1 MVERARPVGGGFP
14 SAEEAQTGRAIR
26 RSDEDQPRADRCNP
40 QATAAVYGVVS
51 PDQPSFT
58 ALEPE
63 DAELV
68 RRTTRGELSAFE
80 QLVDRHRPVVIRV
93 AARIVGSDDAE
104 DVSQDAFLRAFHR
117 LEHFRGDAPFRAWL
131 LRITHNAA
139 LDHLDRRRAEPV
151 DPATFDSSE
160 HTTAR
165 PPAELLELR
174 ERIERL
180 ERKLHGL
187 SYQHRAVLVLRDAE
201 GLSYEEIAEITDTP
215 LGSVKGRLHR
225 ARREFV
231 DMLRAN
237 SYDWELPE

>member
-1 MVERARPVGGGFP
+1 V
-14 SAEEAQTGRAIR
+14 SA
-26 RSDEDQPRADRCNP
+26 
-40 QATAAVYGVVS
+40 
-51 PDQPSFT
+51 DQPST
-58 ALEPE
+58 TTLEPD

-80 QLVDRHRPVVIRV
+80 QLVDRHRAVVIRV
-93 AARIVGSDDAE
+93 AARIVGSDEAE
-104 DVSQDAFLRAFHR
+104 DVCQDAFLRAFHR
-117 LEHFRGDAPFRAWL
+117 LEKFRGDAPFRAWL

-139 LDHLDRRRAEPV
+139 LDHLGRRRAEPV
-151 DPATFDSSE
+151 DPTTFEEQAAS
-160 HTTAR
+160 R
-165 PPAELLELR
+165 LPAEQLELR

-215 LGSVKGRLHR
+215 LGSVKGRLNR

-231 DMLRAN
+231 EMLRAN
-237 SYDWELPE
+237 SYDWELPK